1 MRFLTRWTALAVT
14 AALLAAA
21 PARAEAEAPTAA
33 PAELKRLLAHPR
45 GSGPI
50 AVDGR
55 LDEPAWAQAQVG
67 TGFVERE
74 PVPGRIPAE
83 VGARTEL
90 RTLYDERAL
99 YVGVTSFLVDGE
111 IPRALELTRDSFN
124 VFSDDAISLKIDVRL
139 DQRTTVGFVTTP
151 AGTQV
156 DYVAVENGGDFR
168 REFDAIWEVATATA
182 SDRWTA
188 EFRIPWIA
196 LSLPAG
202 EGVRKLGFQV
212 TRDHNARLSTYDWA
226 PMPPQFGAVSAL
238 YYGHLEGLEGVAGGT
253 PLTLIPYVLTGY
265 DGPQD
270 DLQLKAGGDLRVR
283 FGDDT
288 WSELTL
294 FTDFAQVD
302 LDDPVV
308 NLNRFA
314 LFFPERRPFFLSG
327 LEVFEFGA
335 TGLSQIFFTRRIGL
349 DARGRQVPLL
359 GGLKVYGS
367 RGDLRFGLLQAVTD
381 GTDDAA
387 ADTFTVARARYNF
400 GEVGHVGAMATLNS
414 NLPFLTRDGVEDGG
428 AASPNYSLGGDAALR
443 LLDRKLQL
451 QGFYSG
457 SINTEG
463 EATMGHSGRVE
474 LKFLDLEVT
483 PSASV
488 AFISEDFDPKIGFV
502 ARRDLLQSRVNLYY
516 ILRTEALGLR
526 SIVLSSSGQMEH
538 AFSDRRYL
546 GQRATG
552 YVGATW
558 NNGVA
563 AYVNSAV
570 VEDVV
575 QEDFYFSAAE
585 RTVTAGAYRGLELSA
600 GVDSPGGRN
609 PVGSLGYLYS
619 SALFGGRLHQLAASG
634 KVSFGAKLRLELGT
648 QVNLLDFP
656 DQPIKAAVTFNGKVV
671 LTPDTKIALDVIGQA
686 NSTADEATV
695 LVRLRWRYVPGS
707 DLFFVYREFLKFGDA
722 PSSDR
727 TLAFKMTYR
736 FDLLL

>member
-1 MRFLTRWTALAVT
+1 MRFLTPWTGLALT
-14 AALLAAA
+14 LALLAPRLGRGEDA
-21 PARAEAEAPTAA
+21 PP
-33 PAELKRLLAHPR
+33 PILKRLQALPR
-45 GSGPI
+45 GDAPI
-50 AVDGR
+50 RLDGR
-55 LDEPAWAQAQVG
+55 LDEPIWAEASVG
-67 TGFVERE
+67 SGFVERE
-74 PVPGRIPAE
+74 PFPGRLPEE
-83 VGARTEL
+83 VGARTEI
-90 RTLYDERAL
+90 RALYDPEAL
-99 YVGVTSFLVDGE
+99 YVGVTSLLVEGE
-111 IPRALELTRDSFN
+111 TPRALELTRDSFN
-124 VFSDDAISLKIDVRL
+124 VFSDDAVSLKVDVRL

-182 SDRWTA
+182 ADRWVA

-196 LSLPAG
+196 LGLPAG
-202 EGVRKLGFQV
+202 EGARKLGFQV

-226 PMPPQFGAVSAL
+226 PMPPQFGATSAL
-238 YYGHLEGLEGVAGGT
+238 YYGRLEGLEGVAGGT

-265 DGPQD
+265 DGPAD

-335 TGLSQIFFTRRIGL
+335 TGLSQIFFTRRVGL
-349 DARGRQVPLL
+349 DPRGRPVPLL

-367 RGDLRFGLLQAVTD
+367 QGNLRFGLLQALTE

-387 ADTFTVARARYNF
+387 GDTFTVARARYNF

-414 NLPFLTRDGVEDGG
+414 NLPFVTGADVEGGG
-428 AASPNYSLGGDAALR
+428 AAAPNYSLGADGALR

-451 QGFYSG
+451 TGFYSG
-457 SINTEG
+457 AINTEG
-463 EATMGHSGRVE
+463 EGATSGQSGRLE
-474 LKFLDLEVT
+474 LKFLGLEVS
-483 PSASV
+483 PAASV
-488 AFISEDFDPKIGFV
+488 AFISEDFDPKVGFV
-502 ARRDLLQSRVNLYY
+502 ARRDLIQSRVNLYY
-516 ILRTEALGLR
+516 ILRTQALGLR
-526 SIVLSSSGQMEH
+526 NIVVSSSGQMEH
-538 AFSDRRYL
+538 AFTDRHYL

-552 YVGATW
+552 YLGATW
-558 NNGVA
+558 DSGVA
-563 AYVNSAV
+563 ASVNAAV

-575 QEDFYFSAAE
+575 QEDFFFSAAQ
-585 RTVTAGAYRGLELSA
+585 RTVTAGAYRGLELTA
-600 GVDSPGGRN
+600 AVDSPGGRN
-609 PVGSLGYLYS
+609 PVGSFSYQYS
-619 SALFGGRLHQLAASG
+619 SALFGGRLHQLNASG
-634 KVSFGAKLRLELGT
+634 KVSFGPKVRLELGT

-656 DQPIKAAVTFNGKVV
+656 DQSLKSAVTFNGKLV
-671 LTPDTKIALDVIGQA
+671 LTPDTQIALDVIGQA
-686 NSTADEATV
+686 NSTADQATV

-707 DLFFVYREFLKFGDA
+707 DLFFVYREFLQFGETR
-722 PSSDR
+722 SSDR

>member
-1 MRFLTRWTALAVT
+1 MSFPTLRTGLALIAALALT
-14 AALLAAA
+14 GPALAQDA
-21 PARAEAEAPTAA
+21 PEGPETPL
-33 PAELKRLLAHPR
+33 LKRLAAHPR
-45 GSGPI
+45 GDAPI
-50 AVDGR
+50 TVDGR
-55 LDEPAWAQAQVG
+55 LDEPVWAEAQVG
-67 TGFVERE
+67 TGFVERV
-74 PVPGRIPAE
+74 PFPGRIPAE
-83 VGARTEL
+83 VGARTEI
-90 RTLYDERAL
+90 RTLYDDRAL

-111 IPRALELTRDSFN
+111 VPRALELTRDSFN

-182 SDRWTA
+182 ADRWVA

-202 EGVRKLGFQV
+202 KGVRKLGFQV

-265 DGPQD
+265 DGPAD

-335 TGLSQIFFTRRIGL
+335 SGLSQIFFTRRIGL
-349 DARGRQVPLL
+349 DPRGRQVPLL

-367 RGDLRFGLLQAVTD
+367 QGNLRFGLLQALND
-381 GTDDAA
+381 GTDEAA
-387 ADTFTVARARYNF
+387 SDTFTVARARYNF
-400 GEVGHVGAMATLNS
+400 GELGHLGAMATLNS
-414 NLPFLTRDGVEDGG
+414 NVPFLTDDAVEDGG
-428 AASPNYSLGGDAALR
+428 GWAPNYSLGADGALR
-443 LLDRKLQL
+443 LLDRKLQIS
-451 QGFYSG
+451 GFYSG
-457 SINTEG
+457 SINSEG
-463 EATMGHSGRVE
+463 DGTMGHSGRAEV
-474 LKFLDLEVT
+474 KFLGLEVS
-483 PSASV
+483 PAASV
-488 AFISEDFDPKIGFV
+488 AFISEEFDPKIGFV

-516 ILRTEALGLR
+516 ILRTQALGLR
-526 SIVLSSSGQMEH
+526 SVEVSSYGQMEH

-546 GQRATG
+546 GQRANA
-552 YVGATW
+552 YLGATW
-558 NNGVA
+558 DSGVA
-563 AYVNSAV
+563 AYVNTAV

-575 QEDFYFSAAE
+575 QEDFYLSAAE
-585 RTVTAGAYRGLELSA
+585 RTVTAGAYRGAELSA

-609 PVGSLGYLYS
+609 PVGSFGYLYS
-619 SALFGGRLHQLAASG
+619 SALFGGRLHQFAASG
-634 KVSFGAKLRLELGT
+634 KVSFGAKMRLELGT
-648 QVNLLDFP
+648 QVNLLDYE
-656 DQPIKAAVTFNGKVV
+656 DQPLKTAVTFNGKLV

-686 NSTADEATV
+686 NSTADQATV

-707 DLFFVYREFLKFGDA
+707 DLFFVYREFLSFGDEK
-722 PSSDR
+722 SSDR